1 MKKDSKIYVAG
12 HTGLVGSALM
22 RNLTKKGY
30 HNIITRLY
38 PDLDLMDQQSVNE
51 FFTHEKPEYVFLAAA
66 KVGGIVANNI
76 YRGQFIY
83 ENLMIQS
90 NVIHACYLN
99 GVKKL
104 LFLGSSCIYP
114 KLAPQ
119 PLKERYL
126 LTDILEYTNEPYAI
140 AKITGIKM
148 CESYNIQYG
157 TNYIS
162 VMPTNLFGL
171 NDNYDLEKSHVLP
184 AIIRKMHLAKCLIE
198 NDWETIRK
206 DFNKNPVE
214 GVDGKSTQIEI
225 GEKLEKYGIFRH
237 SSSETPVTVKLWGSG
252 APRREFLHSDDMA
265 DACVYIMESVD
276 FKDLVKDKYSD
287 KITSRDTKIEIR
299 NTHINIGTGKDLT
312 IKELAMIIKEIVGF
326 DGFIEWDTSKPD
338 GTFQKLLSV
347 KKIHELGWQEKISL
361 NEGINKVYQEYL
373 A

>member
-1 MKKDSKIYVAG
+1 MKKDSKIYLAG

-30 HNIITRLY
+30 HNIITRQY
-38 PDLDLMDQQSVNE
+38 PDLDLMDQHSVST
-51 FFTHEKPEYVFLAAA
+51 FFEKEKPEYVFLAAA

-83 ENLMIQS
+83 ENIMIQS
-90 NVIHACYLN
+90 NVIHACYIH

-114 KLAPQ
+114 KLAQQ
-119 PLKERYL
+119 PLKEKYL
-126 LTDILEYTNEPYAI
+126 LTDVLEYTNEPYAI
-140 AKITGIKM
+140 AKIAGIKM

-162 VMPTNLFGL
+162 VMPTNLYGS

-198 NDWETIRK
+198 NNWDAIRK
-206 DFNKNPVE
+206 DFQKKPIE
-214 GVDGKSTQIEI
+214 GIDGTATQIEI

-237 SSSETPVTVKLWGSG
+237 NSAEMPVTVRLWGSG

-287 KITSRDTKIEIR
+287 KITSRESKVEIR

-312 IKELAMIIKEIVGF
+312 INELAVKVKDIIGF
-326 DGFIEWDTSKPD
+326 DGMIDWDTSRPD

-347 KKIHELGWQEKISL
+347 KKLHELGWHETISL
-361 NEGINKVYQEYL
+361 DEGIRRVYNEYL
-373 A
+373 T

>member
-1 MKKDSKIYVAG
+1 MKKDSKIYLAG

-30 HNIITRLY
+30 HNIVTRLY
-38 PDLDLMDQQSVNE
+38 PDLDLMDQHSVSE
-51 FFTHEKPEYVFLAAA
+51 FFKTEKPEYVFLAAA

-83 ENLMIQS
+83 ENIMIQS
-90 NVIHACYLN
+90 NVIHNCYLY

-119 PLKERYL
+119 PLKEKYL
-126 LTDILEYTNEPYAI
+126 LTDVLEYTNEPYAI
-140 AKITGIKM
+140 AKIAGIKM

-162 VMPTNLFGL
+162 VMPTNLYGI

-198 NDWETIRK
+198 DNWDAIRK
-206 DFNKNPVE
+206 DVQKRPIE
-214 GVDGKSTQIEI
+214 GVDGSATLIEI
-225 GEKLEKYGIFRH
+225 GEKLEKYGIYRH
-237 SSSETPVTVKLWGSG
+237 SSTEHPVTVKLWGSG

-276 FKDLVKDKYSD
+276 FKDLVKDKYTD
-287 KITSRDTKIEIR
+287 KITSRDTKVEIR

-312 IKELAMIIKEIVGF
+312 IKELAMKVKEIIGF
-326 DGFIEWDTSKPD
+326 DGLIDWDTSKPD

-347 KKIHELGWQEKISL
+347 KKLHELGWHETISL
-361 NEGINKVYQEYL
+361 EEGINKVYQEYL

>member
-1 MKKDSKIYVAG
+1 MKKDSKIYLAG

-22 RNLTKKGY
+22 RNLKKKGY
-30 HNIITRLY
+30 HNIVTRLY
-38 PDLDLMDQQSVNE
+38 PDLDLMDQHSVNE
-51 FFTHEKPEYVFLAAA
+51 FFKTEKPEYVFLAAA

-76 YRGQFIY
+76 YRGQFLY
-83 ENLMIQS
+83 ENIMIQS
-90 NVIHACYLN
+90 NVIHNCYLH

-119 PLKERYL
+119 PLKEKYL
-126 LTDILEYTNEPYAI
+126 LTDVLEYTNEPYAI
-140 AKITGIKM
+140 AKIAGIKM

-162 VMPTNLFGL
+162 VMPTNLYGA

-198 NDWETIRK
+198 DNWDAIREDVQK
-206 DFNKNPVE
+206 RPIE
-214 GVDGKSTQIEI
+214 GVDGSATLIEI
-225 GEKLEKYGIFRH
+225 GEKLEKYGIYRH
-237 SSSETPVTVKLWGSG
+237 SSSEHPVTVKLWGSG
-252 APRREFLHSDDMA
+252 VPRREFLHSDDMA

-276 FKDLVKDKYSD
+276 FKDLVKDKYTD
-287 KITSRDTKIEIR
+287 KITSRDTNVEIR

-312 IKELAMIIKEIVGF
+312 IKELAMKVKEIIGF
-326 DGFIEWDTSKPD
+326 DGFIDWDTSKPD

-347 KKIHELGWQEKISL
+347 KKLHELGWHETISL
-361 NEGINKVYQEYL
+361 DEGINKVYQEYL
-373 A
+373 V